1 MSVPLSGV
9 ELLRVCT
16 VLQDCEAQLSV
27 LGHIMPDTYRG
38 RPEADK
44 VLSDYPQLTLYAEL
58 MSIARIHMFL
68 WKFVSADIGQVLE
81 QQKGAEQ
88 NLKAARQF
96 ERESGRL
103 SDATRELHRSQKEL
117 NRTLEEDPLSP
128 DNLAKVQRDSQ
139 FVGHV
144 IADVLAE
151 LQEKG
156 TFHSLLFAVE
166 EEKRRKANLLDIII
180 REEGSR
186 RRTKAL
192 QRQLLDI
199 RKEKTLELQR
209 REEMTAHLKDQ
220 LHGRKAKTGLERKYV
235 KSSAELLVYQGQ
247 KINTHS
253 EKQLEEEIRL
263 LQERLEE
270 ERRVHMEMETFL
282 KKHQTSLDEKLEV
295 WMERYERD
303 MEDKQQELNSLRNKK
318 ANNLSQLQELAKKYR
333 DIEQVVIE
341 DRIEKEALRRK
352 LEKEHMERDAA
363 TKIQSWWRGTL
374 VRRGLG
380 PYKKGKKPKS
390 KEGKKKK

>member
-9 ELLRVCT
+9 ELLSVCT

-44 VLSDYPQLTLYAEL
+44 
-58 MSIARIHMFL
+58 
-68 WKFVSADIGQVLE
+68 FVSADIEQVLE
-81 QQKGAEQ
+81 QQEGAEQ

-117 NRTLEEDPLSP
+117 NRTLEENPLSP

-166 EEKRRKANLLDIII
+166 EEKRRKANLQDIII

-186 RRTKAL
+186 RRAKAL

-220 LHGRKAKTGLERKYV
+220 LQGMKAKTGLERKYV

-263 LQERLEE
+263 LKERLEE

-282 KKHQTSLDEKLEV
+282 KKHQTSLEEKLEV

-333 DIEQVVIE
+333 DTEQVVIE
-341 DRIEKEALRRK
+341 DRMEKEALRRK

-390 KEGKKKK
+390 KEGKKGKKKK

>member
-1 MSVPLSGV
+1 MPVPLSGV
-9 ELLRVCT
+9 ELLRLCT
-16 VLQDCEAQLSV
+16 VLQDCAAQLSV

-38 RPEADK
+38 RPEAD
-44 VLSDYPQLTLYAEL
+44 
-58 MSIARIHMFL
+58 
-68 WKFVSADIGQVLE
+68 KFVSADIGQVLE

-117 NRTLEEDPLSP
+117 NRTLEENPLSP
-128 DNLAKVQRDSQ
+128 DNLAKVQRDRQ
-139 FVGHV
+139 FVAHV

-151 LQEKG
+151 LQERG
-156 TFHSLLFAVE
+156 TFHSLLFAVG

-180 REEGSR
+180 REEGGR

-220 LHGRKAKTGLERKYV
+220 LQEMKAKTGLERKYV

-253 EKQLEEEIRL
+253 EKQLEDEIRL
-263 LQERLEE
+263 QQERLEE

-282 KKHQTSLDEKLEV
+282 KEHQT
-295 WMERYERD
+295 
-303 MEDKQQELNSLRNKK
+303 
-318 ANNLSQLQELAKKYR
+318 YR
-333 DIEQVVIE
+333 DSEQVVIE
-341 DRIEKEALRRK
+341 DRIEKEAIRRK

-380 PYKKGKKPKS
+380 PYKKGKKPKEG
-390 KEGKKKK
+390 KKGKKKK

>member
-1 MSVPLSGV
+1 MPVPLSGV
-9 ELLRVCT
+9 ELLRLCT
-16 VLQDCEAQLSV
+16 VLQDCAAQLSV

-38 RPEADK
+38 RPEAD
-44 VLSDYPQLTLYAEL
+44 
-58 MSIARIHMFL
+58 
-68 WKFVSADIGQVLE
+68 KFVSADIGQVLE

-117 NRTLEEDPLSP
+117 NRTLEENPLSP
-128 DNLAKVQRDSQ
+128 DNLAKVQRDRQ
-139 FVGHV
+139 FVAHV

-151 LQEKG
+151 LQERG
-156 TFHSLLFAVE
+156 TFHSLLFAVG

-180 REEGSR
+180 REEGGR

-220 LHGRKAKTGLERKYV
+220 LQEMKAKTGLERKYV

-253 EKQLEEEIRL
+253 EKQLEDEIR
-263 LQERLEE
+263 QERLEE

-282 KKHQTSLDEKLEV
+282 KEHQTSLGEKLEV

-303 MEDKQQELNSLRNKK
+303 MEDKQQELNSLRNNK

-333 DIEQVVIE
+333 DSEQVVIE
-341 DRIEKEALRRK
+341 DRMEKEALRRK

-380 PYKKGKKPKS
+380 PYKKGKKPKEG
-390 KEGKKKK
+390 KKGKKKK

>member
-1 MSVPLSGV
+1 MPVPLSGV
-9 ELLRVCT
+9 ELLGLCT
-16 VLQDCEAQLSV
+16 VLQDCAAQLSV
-27 LGHIMPDTYRG
+27 LGHIMPDTHRG
-38 RPEADK
+38 RPEAD
-44 VLSDYPQLTLYAEL
+44 
-58 MSIARIHMFL
+58 
-68 WKFVSADIGQVLE
+68 KFVSADIGQVLE

-117 NRTLEEDPLSP
+117 NRTLEENPLSP
-128 DNLAKVQRDSQ
+128 DNLAKVQRDRQ
-139 FVGHV
+139 FVAHV

-151 LQEKG
+151 LQERG
-156 TFHSLLFAVE
+156 TFHSLLFAVG

-180 REEGSR
+180 REEGGR
-186 RRTKAL
+186 RKTKAL

-220 LHGRKAKTGLERKYV
+220 LQEMKAKTGLERKYV

-253 EKQLEEEIRL
+253 EKQLEDEIR
-263 LQERLEE
+263 QERLEE

-282 KKHQTSLDEKLEV
+282 KEHQTSLGEKLEV

-303 MEDKQQELNSLRNKK
+303 MEDKQQELNSLRNNK

-333 DIEQVVIE
+333 DSEQVVIE
-341 DRIEKEALRRK
+341 DRMEKEALRRK

-380 PYKKGKKPKS
+380 PYKKGKKPKEG
-390 KEGKKKK
+390 KKGKKKK

>member
-1 MSVPLSGV
+1 MPVPLSGV
-9 ELLRVCT
+9 ELLGLCT
-16 VLQDCEAQLSV
+16 VLQDCAAQLSV
-27 LGHIMPDTYRG
+27 LGHIMPDTHRG

-44 VLSDYPQLTLYAEL
+44 VLSDYPQLYTEL
-58 MSIARIHMFL
+58 MSVGF
-68 WKFVSADIGQVLE
+68 F
-81 QQKGAEQ
+81 
-88 NLKAARQF
+88 N
-96 ERESGRL
+96 
-103 SDATRELHRSQKEL
+103 
-117 NRTLEEDPLSP
+117 
-128 DNLAKVQRDSQ
+128 Q
-139 FVGHV
+139 FVAHV

-151 LQEKG
+151 LQERG
-156 TFHSLLFAVE
+156 TFHSLLFAVG

-180 REEGSR
+180 REEGGR
-186 RRTKAL
+186 RKTKAL

-220 LHGRKAKTGLERKYV
+220 LQEMKAKTGLERKYV

-253 EKQLEEEIRL
+253 EKQLEDEIRL
-263 LQERLEE
+263 QQERLEE

-282 KKHQTSLDEKLEV
+282 KEHQTSLGEKLEV

-303 MEDKQQELNSLRNKK
+303 MEDKQQELNSLRNNK

-333 DIEQVVIE
+333 DSEQVVIE
-341 DRIEKEALRRK
+341 DRMEKEALRRK

-380 PYKKGKKPKS
+380 PYKKGKKPKEG
-390 KEGKKKK
+390 KKGKKKK

>member
-1 MSVPLSGV
+1 MPVPLSGV
-9 ELLRVCT
+9 ELLRLCT
-16 VLQDCEAQLSV
+16 VLQDCAAQLSV

-38 RPEADK
+38 RPEAD
-44 VLSDYPQLTLYAEL
+44 
-58 MSIARIHMFL
+58 
-68 WKFVSADIGQVLE
+68 KFVSADIGQVLE

-117 NRTLEEDPLSP
+117 NRTLEENPLSP
-128 DNLAKVQRDSQ
+128 DNLAKVQRD
-139 FVGHV
+139 
-144 IADVLAE
+144 
-151 LQEKG
+151 
-156 TFHSLLFAVE
+156 
-166 EEKRRKANLLDIII
+166 
-180 REEGSR
+180 REEGGR

-220 LHGRKAKTGLERKYV
+220 LQEMKAKTGLERKYV

-253 EKQLEEEIRL
+253 EKQLEDEIRL
-263 LQERLEE
+263 QQERLEE

-282 KKHQTSLDEKLEV
+282 KEHQTSLGEKLEV

-303 MEDKQQELNSLRNKK
+303 MEDKQQELNSLRNNK

-333 DIEQVVIE
+333 DSEQVVIE
-341 DRIEKEALRRK
+341 DRMEKEALRRK

-380 PYKKGKKPKS
+380 PYKKGKKPKEG
-390 KEGKKKK
+390 KKGKKKK

>member
-9 ELLRVCT
+9 ELLRLCT
-16 VLQDCEAQLSV
+16 VLQDCADQLSV

-38 RPEADK
+38 RPEANM
-44 VLSDYPQLTLYAEL
+44 V
-58 MSIARIHMFL
+58 
-68 WKFVSADIGQVLE
+68 VSADIGQVLE
-81 QQKGAEQ
+81 QQKRAEQ

-96 ERESGRL
+96 EREAGGL

-117 NRTLEEDPLSP
+117 NRTLEENPLSP
-128 DNLAKVQRDSQ
+128 DNLAKVQRDRQ
-139 FVGHV
+139 FVAHV
-144 IADVLAE
+144 ITDVLAE
-151 LQEKG
+151 LQERG
-156 TFHSLLFAVE
+156 TFHSLVLAVE

-180 REEGSR
+180 REEEGR

-199 RKEKTLELQR
+199 HKEKSLELQR

-220 LHGRKAKTGLERKYV
+220 LQEMKAKTGLERKYV

-247 KINTHS
+247 KTNIHA
-253 EKQLEEEIRL
+253 EKQLEDEIRL

-282 KKHQTSLDEKLEV
+282 KEHQTSLGEKLEV

-303 MEDKQQELNSLRNKK
+303 MEDKQQELNSLRNNK

-333 DIEQVVIE
+333 DSEQVVIE
-341 DRIEKEALRRK
+341 DRLEKEARRRQ
-352 LEKEHMERDAA
+352 LEMEHMERDAA

-380 PYKKGKKPKS
+380 PFKKGKKPKS
-390 KEGKKKK
+390 KEGKKGKKKK

>member
-1 MSVPLSGV
+1 MPVPLSGV
-9 ELLRVCT
+9 ELLGLCT
-16 VLQDCEAQLSV
+16 VLQDCAAQLSV
-27 LGHIMPDTYRG
+27 LGHIMPDTHRG
-38 RPEADK
+38 RPEAD
-44 VLSDYPQLTLYAEL
+44 
-58 MSIARIHMFL
+58 
-68 WKFVSADIGQVLE
+68 KFVSADIGQVLE

-117 NRTLEEDPLSP
+117 NRTLEENPLSP
-128 DNLAKVQRDSQ
+128 DNLAKVQRDRQ
-139 FVGHV
+139 FVAHV

-151 LQEKG
+151 LQERG
-156 TFHSLLFAVE
+156 TFHSLLFAVG

-180 REEGSR
+180 REEGGR
-186 RRTKAL
+186 RKTKAL

-220 LHGRKAKTGLERKYV
+220 LQEMKAKTGLERKYV

-253 EKQLEEEIRL
+253 EKQLEDEIRL
-263 LQERLEE
+263 QQERLEE

-282 KKHQTSLDEKLEV
+282 KEHQT
-295 WMERYERD
+295 
-303 MEDKQQELNSLRNKK
+303 
-318 ANNLSQLQELAKKYR
+318 YR
-333 DIEQVVIE
+333 DSEQVVIE
-341 DRIEKEALRRK
+341 DRMEKEALRRK

-380 PYKKGKKPKS
+380 PYKKGKKPKEG
-390 KEGKKKK
+390 KKGKKKK

>member
-1 MSVPLSGV
+1 MPVPLSGV
-9 ELLRVCT
+9 ELLRLCT
-16 VLQDCEAQLSV
+16 VLQDCAAQLSV

-38 RPEADK
+38 RPEAD
-44 VLSDYPQLTLYAEL
+44 
-58 MSIARIHMFL
+58 
-68 WKFVSADIGQVLE
+68 KFVSADIGQVLE

-103 SDATRELHRSQKEL
+103 SDATRELQRSQKQL
-117 NRTLEEDPLSP
+117 NRTLEENPLSP
-128 DNLAKVQRDSQ
+128 DNLAKVQRDRQ
-139 FVGHV
+139 FVAHV

-151 LQEKG
+151 LQERG
-156 TFHSLLFAVE
+156 TFHSLLFAVG

-180 REEGSR
+180 REEGGR
-186 RRTKAL
+186 RKTKAL

-220 LHGRKAKTGLERKYV
+220 LQEMKAKTGLERKYV

-253 EKQLEEEIRL
+253 EKQLEDEIR
-263 LQERLEE
+263 QERLEE

-282 KKHQTSLDEKLEV
+282 KEHQTSLGEKLEV

-303 MEDKQQELNSLRNKK
+303 MEDKQQELNSLRNNK
-318 ANNLSQLQELAKKYR
+318 ANNLSGLQELAKKYR
-333 DIEQVVIE
+333 DSEQVVIE
-341 DRIEKEALRRK
+341 DRMEKEALRRK

-380 PYKKGKKPKS
+380 PYKKGKKPKEG
-390 KEGKKKK
+390 KKGKKKK

>member
-1 MSVPLSGV
+1 MPVPLSGV
-9 ELLRVCT
+9 ELLRLCT
-16 VLQDCEAQLSV
+16 VLQDCAAQLSV

-38 RPEADK
+38 RPEAD
-44 VLSDYPQLTLYAEL
+44 
-58 MSIARIHMFL
+58 
-68 WKFVSADIGQVLE
+68 KFVSADIGQVLE

-117 NRTLEEDPLSP
+117 NRTLEENPLSP
-128 DNLAKVQRDSQ
+128 DNLAKVQRD
-139 FVGHV
+139 
-144 IADVLAE
+144 
-151 LQEKG
+151 
-156 TFHSLLFAVE
+156 
-166 EEKRRKANLLDIII
+166 
-180 REEGSR
+180 REEGGR

-220 LHGRKAKTGLERKYV
+220 LQEMKAKTGLERKYV

-253 EKQLEEEIRL
+253 EKQLEDEIRL
-263 LQERLEE
+263 QQERLEE

-282 KKHQTSLDEKLEV
+282 KEHQTSLGEKLEV

-303 MEDKQQELNSLRNKK
+303 MEDKQQELNSLRNNK

-333 DIEQVVIE
+333 DSEQVVIE
-341 DRIEKEALRRK
+341 DRIEKEAIRRK

-380 PYKKGKKPKS
+380 PYKKGKKPKEG
-390 KEGKKKK
+390 KKGKKKK

>member
-1 MSVPLSGV
+1 MPVLLSGV
-9 ELLRVCT
+9 ELLRLCT
-16 VLQDCEAQLSV
+16 VLQDCAAQLSV
-27 LGHIMPDTYRG
+27 LGHIMPDSYRG
-38 RPEADK
+38 RPEAD
-44 VLSDYPQLTLYAEL
+44 
-58 MSIARIHMFL
+58 
-68 WKFVSADIGQVLE
+68 KFVSADIGQVLE

-88 NLKAARQF
+88 NLKPARQF
-96 ERESGRL
+96 ERESRGL

-117 NRTLEEDPLSP
+117 NRTLEENPLSP

-139 FVGHV
+139 FVAHV

-151 LQEKG
+151 LQERG
-156 TFHSLLFAVE
+156 TFHSLLFAVG

-180 REEGSR
+180 REEGGR

-220 LHGRKAKTGLERKYV
+220 LQEMKAKTGLERKYV

-253 EKQLEEEIRL
+253 EKQLEDEIR
-263 LQERLEE
+263 QERLEE

-282 KKHQTSLDEKLEV
+282 KEHQTSLGEKLEV

-303 MEDKQQELNSLRNKK
+303 MEDKQQELNSLRNNK

-333 DIEQVVIE
+333 DSEQVVIE
-341 DRIEKEALRRK
+341 DRMEKEALRRK

-390 KEGKKKK
+390 KEGKKGKKKK

>member
-44 VLSDYPQLTLYAEL
+44 
-58 MSIARIHMFL
+58 
-68 WKFVSADIGQVLE
+68 FVSADIAQVLE

-117 NRTLEEDPLSP
+117 NRTLEENPLSP

-139 FVGHV
+139 FVAHV

-156 TFHSLLFAVE
+156 TFHSLLFAVG
-166 EEKRRKANLLDIII
+166 EEKRRKANLQDIII
-180 REEGSR
+180 REEGSQQR
-186 RRTKAL
+186 IKAL

-220 LHGRKAKTGLERKYV
+220 LQGMKAKTGLERKYV

-253 EKQLEEEIRL
+253 EKQLEDEIRL
-263 LQERLEE
+263 QQKRLEE
-270 ERRVHMEMETFL
+270 ERRVHMETETFL
-282 KKHQTSLDEKLEV
+282 KEHQTSLGEKLEV

-303 MEDKQQELNSLRNKK
+303 MEDKQQELNSLRNNK

-341 DRIEKEALRRK
+341 DRMEKEALRRK

-380 PYKKGKKPKS
+380 PYKKGKTPKS
-390 KEGKKKK
+390 KEGKKGKKGKKKK

>member
-1 MSVPLSGV
+1 MPVPLSGV
-9 ELLRVCT
+9 ELLRLCT
-16 VLQDCEAQLSV
+16 VLQDCAAQLSV
-27 LGHIMPDTYRG
+27 LGHIMPDSYRG
-38 RPEADK
+38 RPEAD
-44 VLSDYPQLTLYAEL
+44 
-58 MSIARIHMFL
+58 
-68 WKFVSADIGQVLE
+68 KFVSADIGQVLE

-96 ERESGRL
+96 ERESRGL

-117 NRTLEEDPLSP
+117 NRTLEENPLSP
-128 DNLAKVQRDSQ
+128 DNLAKVQRD
-139 FVGHV
+139 
-144 IADVLAE
+144 
-151 LQEKG
+151 
-156 TFHSLLFAVE
+156 
-166 EEKRRKANLLDIII
+166 
-180 REEGSR
+180 REEGGR
-186 RRTKAL
+186 QRTKAL

-220 LHGRKAKTGLERKYV
+220 LQEMKAKTGLERKYV

-253 EKQLEEEIRL
+253 EKQLEDEIRL
-263 LQERLEE
+263 QQERLEE

-282 KKHQTSLDEKLEV
+282 KEHQTSLGEKLEV

-303 MEDKQQELNSLRNKK
+303 MEDKQQELNSLRNNK

-333 DIEQVVIE
+333 DSEQVVIE
-341 DRIEKEALRRK
+341 DRMEKEALRRK

-390 KEGKKKK
+390 KEGKKGKKKK